1 MSESRENRRSSE
13 DPHELNACS
22 EPTLLQRTKLNRF
35 EKAAILPKI
44 CNLNP
49 RSLYNKTDEFHTLV
63 EQEELDVIFISESWE
78 RENKSLKDI
87 INLEDH
93 EVFSN
98 VSQRKGSGGRPAIVA
113 NVKKYNVENVTNKL
127 IQVPWGVE
135 AVWCVLTP
143 KNTRQKSNIKK
154 IACCAIYF
162 KPSSKK
168 KTLFL
173 DHISDGFNILNTKYS
188 EGLEFILSGDTNHLQ
203 LGPILSLSPRMNQ
216 IVRDWTRLNPPAI
229 LDPVIMT
236 LSHLYQQPL
245 CKQPLDVDPDKK
257 GEQSDHRIVIVEPI
271 NEIEKQCTRQ
281 TEVIKFRPITDS
293 GIEKMKQWFVNNDW
307 NEVFVVENAHDKAQ
321 VFQDKLLA
329 LYHECFPEKTR
340 KISSDD
346 QPWMSTKLK
355 KLDRKRKRI
364 YRKER
369 KSIKWKVSEKI
380 FQKEMKSA
388 KADFYKKSVSELKH
402 KKPGQW
408 FSCLKKLSSVEQKKT
423 EEFNIDEIDHL
434 TDVEQAEA
442 IAEKFVSVQ
451 NSFDALKTEDIEIP
465 PFSASDI
472 PQFHTAQV
480 WFVLSQLDTN
490 KATINNDVPAKL
502 IKRFAAYLAEPFT
515 DILNTAIRRGEYPN
529 IYKYEICTPVP
540 KSFPTQSLSQLR
552 NISGLLTFD
561 KVAEKLIAEL
571 IISDMA
577 PNLDKAQFGN
587 QPGMS
592 IQHYLVQMLDRI
604 LSILDKNS
612 QTDKFAVVS

>member
-369 KSIKWKVSEKI
+369 KSIKWKVSEKNLSKRNEVGKSG
-380 FQKEMKSA
+380 FLQK
-388 KADFYKKSVSELKH
+388 
-402 KKPGQW
+402 
-408 FSCLKKLSSVEQKKT
+408 
-423 EEFNIDEIDHL
+423 I
-434 TDVEQAEA
+434 
-442 IAEKFVSVQ
+442 
-451 NSFDALKTEDIEIP
+451 
-465 PFSASDI
+465 
-472 PQFHTAQV
+472 
-480 WFVLSQLDTN
+480 SQ
-490 KATINNDVPAKL
+490 
-502 IKRFAAYLAEPFT
+502 
-515 DILNTAIRRGEYPN
+515 
-529 IYKYEICTPVP
+529 
-540 KSFPTQSLSQLR
+540 
-552 NISGLLTFD
+552 
-561 KVAEKLIAEL
+561 
-571 IISDMA
+571 
-577 PNLDKAQFGN
+577 
-587 QPGMS
+587 
-592 IQHYLVQMLDRI
+592 
-604 LSILDKNS
+604 
-612 QTDKFAVVS
+612 